1 VRTSWLKL
9 NFRREVTAW
18 AAAKDDVEVLVICDV
33 TGMFAVLE
41 E

>member
-18 AAAKDDVEVLVICDV
+18 AAAEDDVEGLLIC
-33 TGMFAVLE
+33 AVLE